1 MHCVQLLAP
10 VVEPVIEPAA
20 HSMHDALYD
29 IVEYVP
35 IGHAVHALAPAL
47 LPVLVIE
54 PDEQNRHDG
63 ALEAAEYRP
72 IAHAVQELA
81 PAAELDPAEQSE
93 QSSRPTSAWCL
104 PASHATHALLVC
116 VGWR

>member
-29 IVEYVP
+29 TVEYVP

-47 LPVLVIE
+47 LPVLAVVILTHYAQ
-54 PDEQNRHDG
+54 PATAADG
-63 ALEAAEYRP
+63 GLCVPPPRCWRRPGARAL
-72 IAHAVQELA
+72 
-81 PAAELDPAEQSE
+81 
-93 QSSRPTSAWCL
+93 
-104 PASHATHALLVC
+104 
-116 VGWR
+116 